1 MIQVTLLEH
10 TPEPERVVA
19 MSARLCY
26 SPSGA
31 AELSEK
37 MTPETVEKMVKML
50 VEMGH
55 ASTLEHVSFTFGIEG
70 VSRTL
75 THQLVRHR
83 IASYSQQ
90 SQRYVAAHDFAYIT
104 PPSIAEKPEAKEK
117 FDALMKS
124 IREAYDTFTEMG
136 VPKEDARYVLA
147 NATETKIVVTMNARS
162 LLHFFNLRCCN
173 RAQWEIRALAY
184 KMLAEVKKV
193 ALREVRRN
201 DKNAR
206 GIKVLYGEKK
216 TTCRTRGGEGR
227 GEIAEKAAAPKN
239 DAGNRPAGAEHPA
252 RGCGGW
258 AQCGDGGA
266 EKRPCRQSPLGCRGG
281 RARLDSRDRKDGAGK
296 RRYCRDGRAEQN
308 RGNSARVSPSRRAGL
323 YGACRLYVVG

>member
-37 MTPETVEKMVKML
+37 MTTETIEKMVKML

-90 SQRYVAAHDFAYIT
+90 SQRYVAAHDFAYVT
-104 PPSIAEKPEAKEK
+104 PPSIAEKPDAKEK
-117 FDALMKS
+117 FDALMKE
-124 IREAYDTFTEMG
+124 IRAAYDMFTEMG

-147 NATETKIVVTMNARS
+147 NAAETKIVVTMNARA

-173 RAQWEIRALAY
+173 RAQWEIRTLAY
-184 KMLAEVKKV
+184 KMLDEVKKV
-193 ALREVRRN
+193 APLLFKNAGATCVATGSCPEGKMTCGKFDEMMKLRE
-201 DKNAR
+201 
-206 GIKVLYGEKK
+206 E
-216 TTCRTRGGEGR
+216 
-227 GEIAEKAAAPKN
+227 
-239 DAGNRPAGAEHPA
+239 
-252 RGCGGW
+252 
-258 AQCGDGGA
+258 
-266 EKRPCRQSPLGCRGG
+266 
-281 RARLDSRDRKDGAGK
+281 
-296 RRYCRDGRAEQN
+296 
-308 RGNSARVSPSRRAGL
+308 
-323 YGACRLYVVG
+323 